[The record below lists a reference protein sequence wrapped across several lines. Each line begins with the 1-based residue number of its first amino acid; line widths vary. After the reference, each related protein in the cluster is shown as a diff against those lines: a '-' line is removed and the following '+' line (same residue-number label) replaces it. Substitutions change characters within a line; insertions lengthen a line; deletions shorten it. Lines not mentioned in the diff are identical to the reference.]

1 MKDSVFLKSLTQNEK
16 KLMKAG
22 EYMEKFKTEY
32 ESQRYQNNISLIN
45 KETIN
50 AIIVNIANKIKQ
62 GTIYKG
68 KAG

>member
-1 MKDSVFLKSLTQNEK
+1 MENF
-16 KLMKAG
+16 KAQ
-22 EYMEKFKTEY
+22 Y
-32 ESQRYQNNISLIN
+32 EAQRYQNNIPLID

-50 AIIVNIANKIKQ
+50 GIIANIATKIKQ